1 METMATKNEA
11 AQYMRVSKYVLNK
24 FLKEH
29 PEAVSNEFVNLKI
42 IKKWIEN
49 QAGLSGGAGE

>member
-1 METMATKNEA
+1 MENMATRHEA
-11 AQYMRVSKYVLNK
+11 AQYMRVSRYVLNK

-29 PEAVSNEFVNLKI
+29 PEAVKNEFVNLGM

-49 QAGLSGGAGE
+49 QAGMSGKSGE